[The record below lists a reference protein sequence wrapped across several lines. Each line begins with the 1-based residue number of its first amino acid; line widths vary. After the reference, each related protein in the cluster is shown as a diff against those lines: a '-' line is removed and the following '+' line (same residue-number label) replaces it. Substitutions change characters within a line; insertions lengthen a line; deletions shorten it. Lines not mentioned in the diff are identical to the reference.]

1 MFSGRK
7 YALQKK
13 QKSTYEK
20 WVAIFAKF
28 FFACAKNFCSVAF
41 FLPFF
46 HVLNLG
52 FSASDM
58 GVIFA
63 GPGLRVYNTFIV
75 LNRVRAK
82 MGKAHQTIENFA
94 EILFR
99 RKLTL

>member
-1 MFSGRK
+1 MRCRK
-7 YALQKK
+7 SKNQHMKNGSQFLQSFFLHV
-13 QKSTYEK
+13 QK
-20 WVAIFAKF
+20 IFALLL
-28 FFACAKNFCSVAF
+28 F

-75 LNRVRAK
+75 LNRARAK
-82 MGKAHQTIENFA
+82 TAVSPQ
-94 EILFR
+94 
-99 RKLTL
+99 